1 MDVKLQTKKSLKS
14 ENNTSLLI
22 TKSVYEIVRSLL
34 KRFKFAC
41 AAQFIYKSIMCTYS
55 TYAEYINTIFYP
67 TLKVTCST
75 PGLAL
80 SGNKLG
86 QVVHSDMPLSSSNI
100 IWYRSRDGD
109 ALRLGR

>member
-55 TYAEYINTIFYP
+55 TYAEYINTIF
-67 TLKVTCST
+67 
-75 PGLAL
+75 L
-80 SGNKLG
+80 S
-86 QVVHSDMPLSSSNI
+86 HSEGHMFDSWPCPF
-100 IWYRSRDGD
+100 R
-109 ALRLGR
+109 